1 MRVLSFDVDRQQI
14 SKNPDCD
21 FSGLVAGTQKY
32 LQAHFSFSQEWQ
44 NCVLVASFWRGNTE
58 HAVLIKDNTCE
69 IPPEVLAGRVF
80 SISVTG
86 QRGDCRITTNKVYVR
101 QERYG

>member
-14 SKNPDCD
+14 SKSQDCD

-32 LQAHFSFSQEWQ
+32 LQAHFSFSPEWQ
-44 NCVLVASFWRGNTE
+44 DCILVASFWRGNTE
-58 HAVLIKDNTCE
+58 HAVLIKDNVCE
-69 IPPEVLAGRVF
+69 IPSEVLTGRVF

-86 QRGDCRITTNKVYVR
+86 ICGDCRITTNKVYVR
-101 QERYG
+101 QEGRG